1 MAATR
6 QDLFDLLD
14 ELGVVT
20 QSHDHAPI
28 FTVEEGRDLKA
39 NWPGGHSKNLFLKDK
54 KGALFLISAKDDT
67 EINLK
72 RLPKLIGCARLSFGT
87 PELMQQVLGITP
99 GSVTGFA
106 LINLRGENARKLK
119 FILDARLMACDPI
132 HFHPLMNDATTAIAP
147 KDFLTF
153 ARACGHV
160 PEIVDFA
167 DVPD

>member
-1 MAATR
+1 MTATR
-6 QDLFDLLD
+6 QDLFDLLG

-20 QSHDHAPI
+20 TTYDHAPI

-54 KGALFLISAKDDT
+54 KGALFLISARDNT

-72 RLPKLIGCARLSFGT
+72 RLPRLIGCARLSFGN
-87 PELMQQVLGITP
+87 PDLMQDVLGITP

-106 LINLRGENARKLK
+106 LINTRGPDAPKLK
-119 FILDARLMACDPI
+119 FILDAKLMACDRI
-132 HFHPLMNDATTAIAP
+132 HFHPLKNDATTAIAP
-147 KDFLTF
+147 KDFLRF
-153 ARACGHV
+153 ARACGHE
-160 PEIVDFA
+160 PEIIDFA

>member
-6 QDLFDLLD
+6 QDLFDLLKTLKID
-14 ELGVVT
+14 TVT
-20 QSHDHAPI
+20 YDHAPI

-39 NWPGGHSKNLFLKDK
+39 QWPGGHSKNLFLKDK

-72 RLPKLIGCARLSFGT
+72 RLPKLIGCARLSFGRE
-87 PELMQQVLGITP
+87 ELMQQVLGVSP

-106 LINLRGENARKLK
+106 LINTQDPNAQKVK
-119 FILDARLMACDPI
+119 FFLDARLMACNPI

-153 ARACGHV
+153 ARACGHQ
-160 PEIVDFA
+160 PEIIDFA
-167 DVPD
+167 DVPE